1 MWLEVK
7 TLTDLRR
14 AAETLCNGW
23 AEHEIPQDKIFDC
36 RLVVNELVG
45 NVLRHSDGIAFV
57 AATVEDGYIEIRI
70 RSTKPFIPPI
80 ASVCSSTEAESGRGL
95 FLVDNV
101 SVSRSVTE
109 DGEIK
114 VVVKY

>member
-14 AAETLCNGW
+14 AAETLCSGW
-23 AEHEIPQDKIFDC
+23 AERAIPQDKIFDC

-57 AATVEDGYIEIRI
+57 ASSVEDGSVEIRI
-70 RSTKPFIPPI
+70 RSTKPFFPPL
-80 ASVCSSTEAESGRGL
+80 ASVCSPTEAESGRGL

-101 SVSRSVTE
+101 SVSRIVTE

-114 VVVKY
+114 VLVKY

>member
-14 AAETLCNGW
+14 VAETLCNGW
-23 AEHEIPQDKIFDC
+23 IEREIPQDKIFDC

-57 AATVEDGYIEIRI
+57 ASSVEDGSVEIRI
-70 RSTKPFIPPI
+70 RSTKPFFPPLV
-80 ASVCSSTEAESGRGL
+80 SVCSPTEAESGRGL

-101 SVSRSVTE
+101 SVSRIVTE

-114 VVVKY
+114 VLVKY